1 MNDSG
6 KTTFLEKVK
15 IQAQVL
21 VPLIKAFEAEFGSDR
36 ARSVARDA
44 LQSSVRKDYA
54 KIREKIPGN
63 PIDLISGSIDMFAKD
78 ALQYEMIAQSSD
90 VFDFNVTKCAYAAYY
105 KTLGEPELGYLFV
118 CDMDRAM
125 AEGLGSDLEFK
136 RSQTIMQGGA
146 YCDFRYRRVAN
157 KQVRGVNA

>member
-1 MNDSG
+1 MNRSG
-6 KTTFLEKVK
+6 KSTFLEEVK
-15 IQAQVL
+15 IQARVL

-36 ARSVARDA
+36 ARLVARDA
-44 LQSSVRKDYA
+44 LQRSVRENYA
-54 KIREKIPGN
+54 RIREKISGN
-63 PIDLISGSIDMFAKD
+63 PIDLISGGIEMFAKD
-78 ALQYEMIAQSSD
+78 ALEYEVIAQSSD
-90 VFDFNVTKCAYAAYY
+90 AFYFNVTKCAYAAYY
-105 KTLGEPELGYLFV
+105 KTLGEPDLGYFFV

-157 KQVRGVNA
+157 K